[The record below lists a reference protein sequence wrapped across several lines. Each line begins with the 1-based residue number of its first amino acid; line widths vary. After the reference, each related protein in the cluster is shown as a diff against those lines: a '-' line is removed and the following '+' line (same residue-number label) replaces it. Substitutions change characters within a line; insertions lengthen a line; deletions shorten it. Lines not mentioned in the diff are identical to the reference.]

1 MRIISGKYGH
11 RQFEVPRTFKARPT
25 TDMAKENLF
34 NVLANLVDWPDV
46 DALDLFAG
54 TGSLGFEMLS
64 RGARTVTAIERDR
77 LHVSFIRRTAEKL
90 GDPHYRVI
98 QYDVLKWLTH
108 LAEEGEGGSD
118 KPLYQVIV
126 SDPPYD
132 LPQLPEL
139 PYLVREAG
147 ILAPG
152 GLYVQEHSKGV
163 DFSGVPGFLEMRHYG
178 AVHFSLFRKEQ

>member
-34 NVLANLVDWPDV
+34 NVLANLVDWSSV

-64 RGARTVTAIERDR
+64 RGASSVTAMERDR
-77 LHVSFIRRTAEKL
+77 LHVSFIRKTAEKL

-108 LAEEGEGGSD
+108 LTEEEGTAR
-118 KPLYQVIV
+118 PVYQVIV

-147 ILAPG
+147 VLAPG
-152 GLYVQEHSKGV
+152 GLYVQEHSQEV
-163 DFSGVPGFLEMRHYG
+163 DFSSVPGFLEMRHYG
-178 AVHFSLFRKEQ
+178 AVHFSLFRWEE